1 MSTVFERV
9 RDVIVRQL
17 KVQPDEV
24 RPEAS
29 LTDDLR
35 ADSLDIVDLVIA
47 LEEEFST
54 SDSDLVIADEDAE
67 NIHSVQDIIDFLES
81 KGVVA

>member
-1 MSTVFERV
+1 MSTVYERV

-17 KVQPDEV
+17 KVQPEEV

-35 ADSLDIVDLVIA
+35 ADSLDVVDLVIA
-47 LEEEFST
+47 LEEEFS
-54 SDSDLVIADEDAE
+54 SDDSELVIEDEDAE
-67 NIHSVQDIIDFLES
+67 NIHIVQDIISFLEQ
-81 KGVVA
+81 KGITA

>member
-1 MSTVFERV
+1 MANVFERV
-9 RDVIVRQL
+9 REVIVRQL

-35 ADSLDIVDLVIA
+35 ADSLDVVDLVIA
-47 LEEEFST
+47 LEEEFS
-54 SDSDLVIADEDAE
+54 SDGNEVVIADEDAE
-67 NIHSVQDIIDFLES
+67 NLHTVQDIIDFLEQ
-81 KGVVA
+81 KGVGA

>member
-1 MSTVFERV
+1 LANVFERV

-35 ADSLDIVDLVIA
+35 ADSLDVVDLVIA
-47 LEEEFST
+47 LEEEFS
-54 SDSDLVIADEDAE
+54 SDGNELVIADEDAE
-67 NIHSVQDIIDFLES
+67 NIHTVQDIIDFLEQ
-81 KGVVA
+81 KGVAA